1 MVYNDE
7 QVFNYIR
14 KIERIIIMNKEW
26 MINDI
31 KNALDDSYNNDTI
44 IDLYNLLVEFDNN
57 AVTNSLKEFLK
68 TYNK

>member
-1 MVYNDE
+1 
-7 QVFNYIR
+7 
-14 KIERIIIMNKEW
+14 MNKEW